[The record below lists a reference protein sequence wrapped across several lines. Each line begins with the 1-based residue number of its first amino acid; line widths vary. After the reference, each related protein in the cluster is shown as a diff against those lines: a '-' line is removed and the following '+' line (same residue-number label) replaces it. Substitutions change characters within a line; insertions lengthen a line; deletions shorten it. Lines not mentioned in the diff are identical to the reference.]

1 MQNPYNNF
9 LKRQKTTATNNFK
22 EKVANSLSGRALNN
36 TSMPNTANTVANK
49 LRANMNVVTQGS
61 TSQSKASQP
70 VVNTNTQQAITTPPT
85 TQQTTQNTINEVAP
99 VSEGT
104 GLMSL
109 SEINNTINSSTSP
122 MARTTTTT
130 TTNNT
135 TSTNS
140 DYKNLLEQNK
150 NQQIEQANKNWETQE
165 QAHNQ
170 QVEALKGQYE
180 QSKLDA
186 ENAYQDSVNK
196 LNESRYNQMEDLN
209 VYSPQQLGL
218 ENVSNINHNK
228 NLL

>member
-22 EKVANSLSGRALNN
+22 EKVANSLSGKALNN

-49 LRANMNVVTQGS
+49 LRSISNTSTQAS
-61 TSQSKASQP
+61 TTPSNASQTIG
-70 VVNTNTQQAITTPPT
+70 NINTQQTITTPPT
-85 TQQTTQNTINEVAP
+85 TQQVAQNTINEVAP

-122 MARTTTTT
+122 MARTTTATA
-130 TTNNT
+130 TNNT

-150 NQQIEQANKNWETQE
+150 NQQNLPVFGRKQNIKIGEQP
-165 QAHNQ
+165 
-170 QVEALKGQYE
+170 
-180 QSKLDA
+180 DA
-186 ENAYQDSVNK
+186 PR
-196 LNESRYNQMEDLN
+196 LISR
-209 VYSPQQLGL
+209 
-218 ENVSNINHNK
+218 
-228 NLL
+228 